1 MKLWFYLKL
10 ALRNVLKYKRKSIQ
24 LVIITAL
31 GALVLS
37 FLAGFIVGL
46 FEKYTNDILKET
58 DHAKIYHKGYYKKQE
73 ISSFE
78 LLIKNYK
85 EIIKKIK
92 SVEPKIKISPIIKS
106 AVSVVKDEQSLN
118 LYCLGIQPYDEET
131 QQEFTSFK
139 VYSKKILSGRYFLS
153 NKDKGILISSYT
165 ASQLNC
171 KVGDKLVLFSSDKY
185 GSFNAV
191 ELQIIGIF
199 KTGYKDKDELT
210 CLTDIESMKQLLGF
224 EEDEVTELT
233 LIFDDFNK
241 AVGFNKK
248 IENILEKYNL
258 EYLSWKDLLGV
269 LVLSVEYGK
278 IFYLV
283 LYLIFL
289 VIAMVGIMNTV
300 LISLLD
306 RIRDIG
312 NLLSLG
318 FSRKEVNTMILVE
331 MLVIGL
337 IGATIGILIGAG
349 ILYYYSIYGFPISES
364 AKEMVTFIAENR
376 IYTSLKIDY
385 LILPFVFS
393 SLVPVFSAI
402 YPLFVIRK
410 ITIRQALGY
419 V

>member
-1 MKLWFYLKL
+1 MKFLFYFKL

-24 LVIITAL
+24 LIIITAL

-37 FLAGFIVGL
+37 FLAGFIAGL

-58 DHAKIYHKGYYKKQE
+58 DHAKIYHNGYYKKQE

-85 EIIKKIK
+85 QIIKEIK
-92 SVEPKIKISPIIKS
+92 SVEPTIKISPVIKS
-106 AVSVVKDEQSLN
+106 AVSIVKDEESLN

-139 VYSKKILSGRYFLS
+139 VYSKKIVSGRYFLS
-153 NKDKGILISSYT
+153 NKHKGILISSYT
-165 ASQLNC
+165 AQQLNC
-171 KVGDKLVLFSSDKY
+171 KIGDTLVLFSSDRY
-185 GSFNAV
+185 DSFNAI
-191 ELQIIGIF
+191 ELPIIGIF

-210 CLTDIESMKQLLGF
+210 CLADIESIKQLLGF
-224 EEDEVTELT
+224 EENECTELT
-233 LIFDDFNK
+233 LIFDNFNK
-241 AVGFNKK
+241 AVGFKEK
-248 IENILEKYNL
+248 IVSILEKYNL
-258 EYLSWKDLLGV
+258 EYLSWKDLLGA

-312 NLLSLG
+312 SLLSLG

-331 MLVIGL
+331 MLIIGL

-349 ILYYYSIYGFPISES
+349 ILYYYSVYGFPISEAS
-364 AKEMVTFIAENR
+364 KNLVTFIAEDR

-385 LILPFVFS
+385 LILPFLFS
-393 SLVPVFSAI
+393 SIVPVFSAI

-410 ITIRQALGY
+410 ISIRQALGY
-419 V
+419 A

>member
-1 MKLWFYLKL
+1 MKLLFYIKL
-10 ALRNVLKYKRKSIQ
+10 AIRNVLKYKRKSIQ
-24 LVIITAL
+24 LIIITAL

-58 DHAKIYHKGYYKKQE
+58 DHAKIYYKGYYKKQE
-73 ISSFE
+73 VSSFE
-78 LLIKNYK
+78 LSIKDYK
-85 EIIKKIK
+85 QIIKEIK
-92 SVEPKIKISPIIKS
+92 SVEPTIKISPVIKS
-106 AVSVVKDEQSLN
+106 AVSVVKDEESVN

-139 VYSKKILSGRYFLS
+139 VYSKKIVSGKFFSS
-153 NKDKGILISSYT
+153 NKDKGILISSFT
-165 ASQLNC
+165 AGQLNC
-171 KVGDKLVLFSSDKY
+171 TIGDTLVLFSSDKY
-185 GSFNAV
+185 GSFNAI

-199 KTGYKDKDELT
+199 KTGYKDKDELI
-210 CLTDIESMKQLLGF
+210 CLADIESIKQLLGF
-224 EEDEVTELT
+224 EENEVTELT

-241 AVGFNKK
+241 AVEFKEK
-248 IENILEKYNL
+248 IANILEKYNL
-258 EYLSWKDLLGV
+258 EYLSWKDLLGA
-269 LVLSVEYGK
+269 LVLAVEYGK
-278 IFYLV
+278 IFYLI

-289 VIAMVGIMNTV
+289 LIAIVGIMNTV

-312 NLLSLG
+312 SFLSLG
-318 FSRKEVNTMILVE
+318 FTRKDVNIMILTE

-337 IGATIGILIGAG
+337 IGATIGILLGAG
-349 ILYYYSIYGFPISES
+349 ILYYFSVYGFSISEAS
-364 AKEMVTFIAENR
+364 KDMVTFIAEDR

-385 LILPFVFS
+385 LVLPFLFS

-410 ITIRQALGY
+410 ISIRQALGY